1 MAITALLPEN
11 VHMLVVK
18 RQFVQRANKF
28 ENEPHDLSA
37 WRNEI
42 ETVLQTAELCCRL
55 YGTQLKV
62 YQLQG
67 PVWAFCD
74 PWAVI
79 LTFTY
84 SMEQSPPWEA
94 KRFST
99 CQVIPRI
106 LWNPKVYF
114 RFHKCPPPVPIRNQI
129 NLVYAPSH
137 FLKNYFNTILPSTS
151 RSSMWSLSHMCPHQ
165 KPCVPL
171 LSPIRTICP
180 TNHILHD
187 LITRT
192 ILGEEYRSLSSSSCS
207 FLTPLLPRPS

>member
-67 PVWAFCD
+67 PV
-74 PWAVI
+74 
-79 LTFTY
+79 
-84 SMEQSPPWEA
+84 
-94 KRFST
+94 
-99 CQVIPRI
+99 
-106 LWNPKVYF
+106 
-114 RFHKCPPPVPIRNQI
+114 
-129 NLVYAPSH
+129 
-137 FLKNYFNTILPSTS
+137 
-151 RSSMWSLSHMCPHQ
+151 
-165 KPCVPL
+165 
-171 LSPIRTICP
+171 
-180 TNHILHD
+180 
-187 LITRT
+187 
-192 ILGEEYRSLSSSSCS
+192 
-207 FLTPLLPRPS
+207 